1 MGIKAY
7 IIMENI
13 ERERNMKIGATL
25 SLTEKNDNF
34 RAKIIDIDKHEG
46 YLIIDLPIRETD
58 GKTALLREGTYL
70 RAIYNEKNENIYQF
84 NTIIVQRLNQRIPAF
99 VLKYPKEGEIEK
111 IQRRQ
116 FVRIKTA
123 VDVAIS
129 SSNNSFSPFTTVTTD
144 ISAGG
149 MSIIIPKEQN
159 LKSKSPCDLTLV
171 LYESMKKQQ
180 YINVKGEIIRI
191 HSQEYN
197 INTASIKFNQLTN
210 QQQQMII
217 RFCFEKQR
225 EARRKELT

>member
-1 MGIKAY
+1 
-7 IIMENI
+7 
-13 ERERNMKIGATL
+13 MKIGATL
-25 SLTEKNDNF
+25 SLTEKKENY

-46 YLIIDLPIRETD
+46 YLVIDLPVRETD
-58 GKTALLREGTYL
+58 GKTAILREGIHL
-70 RAIYNEKNENIYQF
+70 RAIYNEENENIYQF

-99 VLKYPKEGEIEK
+99 ILKYPKEEDIDK

-129 SSNNSFSPFTTVTTD
+129 SLNNIFSPFTTVTTD

-149 MSIIIPKEQN
+149 VSIIIPKEQK
-159 LKSKSPCDLTLV
+159 LKSKLSCDLTLV
-171 LYESMKKQQ
+171 LHGSTKEQQ
-180 YINVKGEIIRI
+180 YINVKGEIIRV
-191 HSQEYN
+191 HSQEHD
-197 INTASIKFNQLTN
+197 IHTASIKFNQLTS
-210 QQQQMII
+210 QQQQMIV